1 MLDPIIHVY
10 HNVPILL
17 PAKNL
22 EHLWYLAPYCAIHT
36 LPSSKLVVPSFFQ
49 SSVLP
54 SFVTSYYP
62 SPSPVCQVIFHPS
75 SSSCHALPPF
85 RCCPYRTALGE
96 ILSIRSIFFFFLFC
110 FLLHLYTPARFS
122 RHFLLAITLSLFWW
136 LSFYIVFL
144 NHFHCIELKC
154 FGYFLS
160 IRSYF
165 SFWF

>member
-1 MLDPIIHVY
+1 MFRSFRQLSSQESRASLISRS
-10 HNVPILL
+10 LL
-17 PAKNL
+17 RNS
-22 EHLWYLAPYCAIHT
+22 Y
-36 LPSSKLVVPSFFQ
+36 PSFLQISRTIFLP
-49 SSVLP
+49 VLGT
-54 SFVTSYYP
+54 SFLCYFSLLTIP
-62 SPSPVCQVIFHPS
+62 
-75 SSSCHALPPF
+75 LPPLF
-85 RCCPYRTALGE
+85 VRLFSTRQAPPVMLYPHFAVALIE
-96 ILSIRSIFFFFLFC
+96 QPWERFSLFVLFFFFLFC

-136 LSFYIVFL
+136 FSFYIVFL